1 MILRTKNDIKDLV
14 DLYLTKPDRSPEEH
28 EEIKQLFDA
37 HAADLEEIVTETK
50 IFNDMIED
58 TDQFISAHLGNFK
71 TFLKSLYCKLLFKK
85 IMHTFLLL
93 TLTTKAERVKYQRS
107 LRRPPHSQ
115 KLDVYMFS
123 THSIENLST
132 SFISR

>member
-14 DLYLTKPDRSPEEH
+14 DLYLTKPDRSAEEH

-58 TDQFISAHLGNFK
+58 TDQFISAHLGNC
-71 TFLKSLYCKLLFKK
+71 LKSLYCNILF
-85 IMHTFLLL
+85 
-93 TLTTKAERVKYQRS
+93 
-107 LRRPPHSQ
+107 
-115 KLDVYMFS
+115 
-123 THSIENLST
+123 
-132 SFISR
+132 

>member
-1 MILRTKNDIKDLV
+1 MILKTKNDIKDLV

-58 TDQFISAHLGNFK
+58 TDQFISAHLGN
-71 TFLKSLYCKLLFKK
+71 LKICLISLYC
-85 IMHTFLLL
+85 
-93 TLTTKAERVKYQRS
+93 V
-107 LRRPPHSQ
+107 
-115 KLDVYMFS
+115 
-123 THSIENLST
+123 
-132 SFISR
+132 

>member
-1 MILRTKNDIKDLV
+1 MILITKNDIKDLV
-14 DLYLTKPDRSPEEH
+14 DLYLTKPDRSAEEH

-71 TFLKSLYCKLLFKK
+71 TCLKSLYFNTLF
-85 IMHTFLLL
+85 
-93 TLTTKAERVKYQRS
+93 
-107 LRRPPHSQ
+107 
-115 KLDVYMFS
+115 
-123 THSIENLST
+123 
-132 SFISR
+132 